1 MYGLYIIIH
10 IVYYNFRT
18 HGKCKI
24 EYEKLFLY
32 FHEERFQSFSVLET
46 NILEKEL
53 CQPVDF

>member
-1 MYGLYIIIH
+1 MIY

-24 EYEKLFLY
+24 EYKKLFLY
-32 FHEERFQSFSVLET
+32 CLEETFQSFSVLDT

-53 CQPVDF
+53 RQPVDF